1 MFELLS
7 TAQRAGLFTVSAGLV
22 TVFSGVLKFVYGV
35 VNGNEQARREAHK
48 PLKKV
53 Q

>member
-7 TAQRAGLFTVSAGLV
+7 TSQRALLFTVSAGLV
-22 TVFSGVLKFVYGV
+22 TLFASMLKWVYGV
-35 VNGNEQARREAHK
+35 INGNEQARREAHK